1 MSLTIYEPTRILNSN
16 ISANTLQTFFD
27 VNSSR
32 TYINGSV
39 GIGTNQ
45 LLSNFHIENNSCPF
59 KINISNENKIKSI
72 TYQTYYGLLPIGS
85 IIIIPTQ
92 RLVTFLTNQGWLEC
106 NGGTYNLASYPLLE
120 PLLRSTD
127 YGNTTGV
134 NNTFKV
140 PNLVDRIPVGS
151 DGIYDQTY
159 YNTNSAKIITLTVQ
173 QLPNHSHSGI
183 SAGANTVGSHF
194 HDTVSD
200 GSRTDDNIETNTC
213 CGGQVTES
221 LQTTY
226 TSGPTAQNWPGP
238 NPPARATSANHTHD
252 STYSYFYNGSAA
264 ISLQRNI
271 IYMIYMIKAK

>member
-16 ISANTLQTFFD
+16 ISTKTTQMFFD
-27 VNSSR
+27 VNSTR

-85 IIIIPTQ
+85 IMIIPTT
-92 RLVTFLTNQGWLEC
+92 RLMTFLTNQGWLEC
-106 NGGTYNLASYPLLE
+106 NGATYNRTNYPLLE

-151 DGIYDQTY
+151 DGVYNQTY
-159 YNTNSAKIITLTVQ
+159 YNINSSKTITLTIQ
-173 QLPNHSHSGI
+173 QLPNHEHVGSTY
-183 SAGANTVGSHF
+183 ANTELGSHG
-194 HDTVSD
+194 HSL
-200 GSRTDDNIETNTC
+200 SELSATDNSELTNTC
-213 CGGQVTES
+213 CGGQITTSIRSENTGGSSGGVFNHEHG
-221 LQTTY
+221 TTY
-226 TSGPTAQNWPGP
+226 GQYLNS
-238 NPPARATSANHTHD
+238 SLK
-252 STYSYFYNGSAA
+252 S

-271 IYMIYMIKAK
+271 IYMIYMIKGK